1 MKCLLQ
7 GPGIRKSALKVRDS
21 ATGTDGEANS
31 DSSTTRSLK
40 ITPKEGPH
48 QVTGSSGPQEI
59 TRDTRTRLHYR
70 GHTLPEGNGESGL
83 LPWLIWTAV
92 ILTDASCRAVQ
103 AFTGQS
109 FNIYYP

>member
-1 MKCLLQ
+1 M
-7 GPGIRKSALKVRDS
+7 
-21 ATGTDGEANS
+21 
-31 DSSTTRSLK
+31 
-40 ITPKEGPH
+40 
-48 QVTGSSGPQEI
+48 TGSSGPQEI

-103 AFTGQS
+103 GFTGQS
-109 FNIYYP
+109 FNIYYPYVFCLFSFSFSLSFSFFFLFLFFRGGLALLGLVWFCVVCFHCFQ